1 MHNLPKEL
9 MPLADPATRPE
20 MFAQTL
26 PRRGRPREMTDQKLL
41 ERIRGLAESR
51 DGLFRVHDRN
61 LSLYS
66 RARRSFGS
74 WSAAVQAAGLD
85 YLEAV
90 SGARLRSLKTRR
102 RMRRSG
108 RG

>member
-1 MHNLPKEL
+1 MHNLPKS
-9 MPLADPATRPE
+9 MTPVADPAPRPE
-20 MFAQTL
+20 QFAQTL
-26 PRRGRPREMTDQKLL
+26 PRRGRPREMSDQKLL
-41 ERIRGLAESR
+41 ERIRSLAESS

-90 SGARLRSLKTRR
+90 SGARLRSLRTRR
-102 RMRRSG
+102 RIRRAG